1 MILEEILN
9 QLVPVIISAGVAII
23 SAVGIMIKNAITKAA
38 DTDVKKKLVETTV
51 KYIEQVYKDVHGQ
64 EKLEIAMQKAEQL
77 FKEKGIN
84 IGQTELEMMI
94 EEVVNNINK
103 GGK

>member
-1 MILEEILN
+1 MWTEILN

-23 SAVGIMIKNAITKAA
+23 SAIGIKIKNIIMRTA
-38 DTDVKKKLVETTV
+38 DTDTKKKLIETTV
-51 KYIEQVYKDVHGQ
+51 KYVEQVYTDIHGQ
-64 EKLEIAMQKAEQL
+64 EKLEIATQKAEQL

-84 IGQTELEMMI
+84 IGSTELEMMI